1 MKGEFGI
8 AYAWSIYA
16 RILDLKG
23 GVAMKKVYL
32 RLLFVLVLLVPLITL
47 SCGSLT
53 TPRAGLN
60 VIATVSQQTA
70 GSMTFQIGVEN
81 TGTKTETLQFRSGQF
96 FDIEVKDLSGH
107 LVWKYSFNGYFATL
121 VWGFE
126 LAPGQSEVK
135 EYVWNLTGNDE
146 DPLPS
151 GPYKAKIYITNS
163 PRDEGLSKVVS
174 LTI

>member
-1 MKGEFGI
+1 MK
-8 AYAWSIYA
+8 
-16 RILDLKG
+16 R
-23 GVAMKKVYL
+23 VYL
-32 RLLFVLVLLVPLITL
+32 RLPFLLVLLVPFITL
-47 SCGSLT
+47 SCGSVT
-53 TPRAGLN
+53 TPRVGLN
-60 VIATVSQQTA
+60 IIATASQQTA

-81 TGTKTETLQFRSGQF
+81 TGTNTETLQFRSGQF

-107 LVWKYSFNGYFATL
+107 LVWKYSFEGYFTTV

-135 EYVWNLTGNDE
+135 EYVWNLTGNDKN
-146 DPLPS
+146 PLPS
-151 GPYKAKIYITNS
+151 GSYRAKIYITNN